1 MVNYPNWKSTVL
13 LEIPVISK
21 CSGPSYH
28 YFKFAWYILWLHICG
43 YEPFF
48 VNHSHCIL
56 IFFPRLPVGPVAEMP
71 ETPTHLSLLSDSI
84 MRTPALNELPD
95 HDKEG

>member
-1 MVNYPNWKSTVL
+1 M
-13 LEIPVISK
+13 LEIPVVSK
-21 CSGPSYH
+21 CSGHGYY
-28 YFKFAWYILWLHICG
+28 YFKFVWYILWLHVCG

-48 VNHSHCIL
+48 VNHSHSVL
-56 IFFPRLPVGPVAEMP
+56 IFFLRLPVGPVAEMP

-95 HDKEG
+95 HDKEGET

>member
-1 MVNYPNWKSTVL
+1 M
-13 LEIPVISK
+13 LEIPVVSK
-21 CSGPSYH
+21 CSGHGYY
-28 YFKFAWYILWLHICG
+28 YFKFAWYILWLHVCG
-43 YEPFF
+43 FELFF